1 MLIKNKKFFV
11 SGDLTDL
18 KTCDKIVS
26 ETVDKFGRIDILVN
40 NAGMGFL
47 GSVRDAPIEQ
57 FQEVF
62 DLNVKQVVYMCK
74 LCLPYLEK
82 TKGNIVNVSS
92 TVALKSYANS
102 ANYNMSKAALDMFT
116 MTLAAEE
123 GERGIR
129 VNGVNSGI
137 VNTGNQAYIYS
148 RSSKKVVLSSESE
161 GRFIGGGGI
170 VRDLRLF
177 CHNEYQVKAFSN

>member
-1 MLIKNKKFFV
+1 MNMLIKNKKFFV

-161 GRFIGGGGI
+161 GRFIGGGGDSKRSSVI
-170 VRDLRLF
+170 LP
-177 CHNEYQVKAFSN
+177 Q